1 MFSIEFAPTLK
12 EVFHD
17 HESYR
22 RGWKNMDDVMQPSKF
37 LQSWSARER
46 LVADFISA
54 ACFNNDEA
62 YNSALVTGIRHRRS
76 TEELLSHSI
85 FQDNWQNICSLHQ
98 EQKKKE
104 AAEEVSKRQKAKAD
118 ANEAAGQAGEDK
130 KDEKATGE
138 DKKDDK
144 KVMRTKK
151 ILRKIIGNII
161 QSKRFSRPSSLY
173 KILWSETFSLLK

>member
-1 MFSIEFAPTLK
+1 MVGRAQELWVQQHHTVTLK

-22 RGWKNMDDVMQPSKF
+22 RGWKNIDDVMQPSKCV
-37 LQSWSARER
+37 QSWSPGER
-46 LVADFISA
+46 LTADFISA

-62 YNSALVTGIRHRRS
+62 YNAAFLTGIRHRRS

-104 AAEEVSKRQKAKAD
+104 AAEEESKRQKAKAD

-138 DKKDDK
+138 NKKDDK
-144 KVMRTKK
+144 K
-151 ILRKIIGNII
+151 
-161 QSKRFSRPSSLY
+161 
-173 KILWSETFSLLK
+173 